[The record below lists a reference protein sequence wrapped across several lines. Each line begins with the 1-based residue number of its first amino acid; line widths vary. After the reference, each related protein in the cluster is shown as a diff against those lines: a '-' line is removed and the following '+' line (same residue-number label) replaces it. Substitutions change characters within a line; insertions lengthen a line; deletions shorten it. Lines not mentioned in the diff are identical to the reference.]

1 MGDIGIPEGSSIIYH
16 DAIGGWM
23 NERDWVER
31 FNMKYQDSKY
41 IGYFKE
47 AAMVHFVAFFTTGTQ
62 DHPKKWR
69 HVMRLAGA
77 IRYIPGI
84 PGKYI
89 EVRSL
94 ARIGIT
100 DDKITGWYSIA
111 DKFSDDDEIKV
122 IQTYEVPTIY
132 LGDIY
137 NYTHL
142 LGSLSAKVKE
152 ESL

>member
-1 MGDIGIPEGSSIIYH
+1 
-16 DAIGGWM
+16 M
-23 NERDWVER
+23 NEGDWVER
-31 FNMKYQDSKY
+31 FNLKYQDSKY
-41 IGYFKE
+41 IAYFRD
-47 AAMVHFVAFFTTGTQ
+47 APIVHFVAFFTTGTQ

-69 HVMRLAGA
+69 HVMRVAAA
-77 IRYIPGI
+77 IRHIPGI

-94 ARIGIT
+94 ARMGIT
-100 DDKITGWYSIA
+100 NDKITGWQHIVN
-111 DKFSDDDEIKV
+111 KFSDDDEIKV
-122 IQTYEVPTIY
+122 IRAYDVPTLY

-152 ESL
+152 GSL

>member
-1 MGDIGIPEGSSIIYH
+1 MGDIDIPEGASIIYH
-16 DAIGGWM
+16 EAIGGWM
-23 NERDWVER
+23 NETDWAER

-41 IGYFKE
+41 LEYFKG
-47 AAMVHFVAFFTTGTQ
+47 ASAVRFVAFFTTGTQ

-77 IRYIPGI
+77 VRHIPGI

-94 ARIGIT
+94 ARLGIT
-100 DDKITGWYSIA
+100 NEEVTGWTYIA
-111 DKFSDDDEIKV
+111 NKFSEDDEIKL
-122 IQTYEVPTIY
+122 IQSYEVPTTY
-132 LGDIY
+132 LGDVY

-142 LGSLSAKVKE
+142 LGSLSAKIKGVI
-152 ESL
+152 L

>member
-1 MGDIGIPEGSSIIYH
+1 MGDITIPESSSIIYH
-16 DAIGGWM
+16 DTVGGWM
-23 NERDWVER
+23 NELDWVER

-41 IGYFKE
+41 LEYFKE
-47 AAMVHFVAFFTTGTQ
+47 AVMVHFVAFFTTGTQ
-62 DHPKKWR
+62 DHPKKW
-69 HVMRLAGA
+69 MRLAGA

-100 DDKITGWYSIA
+100 DDEITGWPYIA
-111 DKFSDDDEIKV
+111 DKFFDDDQIKV
-122 IQTYEVPTIY
+122 IKAYEVPTIY
-132 LGDIY
+132 LGDVY

-152 ESL
+152 GSL